1 MNPASE
7 TPHSRAAETMVVS
20 PTAITRVRRQR
31 RRWPWVLGGVIVL
44 LLAVAVVVA
53 ESMARG
59 YVADTIAARVAAEF
73 ELESA
78 DDVEV
83 TLGSSPVIPQLIAG
97 RLDSIDIE
105 IEEFTLGELTGALEL
120 HAESVPLDEASTT
133 ELVTGRFTLEAGDLL
148 AVAAQLSGLD
158 PESITLD
165 APEIVVTAT
174 LELFDF
180 EFSVGLGVQ
189 PHIADGALVF
199 TPTSFRLGDEALTAD
214 ELTSNP
220 VFASLA
226 QMFLQQEP
234 ICLAEMLPAAI
245 VLDDVEVVSDQL
257 VVTFTANDIAVG
269 APGERGTCDNGN
281 E

>member
-1 MNPASE
+1 
-7 TPHSRAAETMVVS
+7 MVVA
-20 PTAITRVRRQR
+20 PDAITRAPR
-31 RRWPWVLGGVIVL
+31 RRRVWPWVLGAVVVL
-44 LLAVAVVVA
+44 LLAIGAVIADGIV
-53 ESMARG
+53 RG
-59 YVADTIAARVAAEF
+59 IVTDTVADRVATEF
-73 ELESA
+73 ELDSP
-78 DDVEV
+78 DQVEV
-83 TLGSSPVIPQLIAG
+83 ALGSAPVIPQLIAG
-97 RLDSIDIE
+97 RLDAVDVRIS
-105 IEEFTLGELTGALEL
+105 EFTLGELTGALEL
-120 HAESVPLDEASTT
+120 RAESVPLDEASPT
-133 ELVTGRFTLEAGDLL
+133 ELVSGRFTLDAGDLL

-174 LELFDF
+174 LELFGF
-180 EFSVGLGVQ
+180 EFTVGLGVE
-189 PHIADGALVF
+189 PGISDGALVF

-245 VLDDVEVVSDQL
+245 LLDGVDVVGDQL
-257 VVTFTANDIAVG
+257 VVTFTANDIAMG
-269 APGERGTCDNGN
+269 TPGEQGTCDHGI